1 MISYA
6 HAPVMLE
13 EVLKHLGCFDEN
25 VYVDGTL
32 GGGGHAKAI
41 LEKILPRGRLVGID
55 CDKDGILASEG
66 SLKNFREN
74 LIIVKN
80 NFRNIRKIWEEL
92 QLPLVNGILLDLGV
106 SSYQLKEGERGFS
119 FNQDYPLD
127 MRLDRDQGIT
137 AEYLVNHL
145 SYDELAKIIFEYGEE
160 RFSRRIAKA
169 IIFERSKRPIKTT
182 GELAEI
188 VKTAVAGR
196 GRIHPATRTFQ
207 ALRIAVND
215 ELKALEEGLS
225 GALEILAVK
234 GRIVVLSYHSL
245 EDRIVKNVFRNKA
258 KEGGFVL
265 ITKKPM
271 VPSFKETREN
281 PSSRSAKMRVIE
293 RIA

>member
-1 MISYA
+1 MSYA